1 MQFREFEET
10 GCPAVTAE
18 AQSYNTQARVT
29 AALSLSL
36 CLSLSLFLSL
46 SLSLYLSLS
55 IQQRQARKERDG
67 IKATSR
73 QRGGLEYGS
82 AGHSVSQLAA
92 GSTSRLT
99 LLTETSVERSAV
111 CSLPAQLHHAPL
123 ASEAREELA

>member
-29 AALSLSL
+29 AALSV
-36 CLSLSLFLSL
+36 CPSLS
-46 SLSLYLSLS
+46 LSLS
-55 IQQRQARKERDG
+55 IQQRQARKEGDG

-73 QRGGLEYGS
+73 QRGELEYGG

-111 CSLPAQLHHAPL
+111 CLLPAQLHHAPL

>member
-29 AALSLSL
+29 AALCVCLSL
-36 CLSLSLFLSL
+36 CPSLS
-46 SLSLYLSLS
+46 LSLS
-55 IQQRQARKERDG
+55 IQQRQARKEGDG

-73 QRGGLEYGS
+73 QRGEQEYGG

-111 CSLPAQLHHAPL
+111 CLLLAQLHHAPL

>member
-29 AALSLSL
+29 AALSP
-36 CLSLSLFLSL
+36 SLSTCPSI
-46 SLSLYLSLS
+46 SLS
-55 IQQRQARKERDG
+55 IQQRQARKEGDG

-73 QRGGLEYGS
+73 QRGELEYGG

-111 CSLPAQLHHAPL
+111 CLLPAQLHHAPL